1 MIILKIVKKGYFI
14 EIPGL
19 PPFRTPVEANI
30 SHVSIPLVVSK
41 LQSQGI
47 KEFEIISDTKGKQS
61 VLNQND
67 FNVTQKKDIKKEEKK
82 ERKKYEERITKLEYL
97 LEKLLE
103 KQASDTSSKKEQI
116 TNKLEI
122 IEKLLKNQKPQV
134 VHISKDEEETKPVKQ
149 KIEELD
155 EDTFIPSI
163 NLDGLEMKGKSSGK
177 TVKQDKTDIDDS
189 ADLLSRII
197 QSEK

>member
-1 MIILKIVKKGYFI
+1 MIILKITKKGHFI

-30 SHVSIPLVVSK
+30 SHISIPLVVSK

-67 FNVTQKKDIKKEEKK
+67 FSVTQKKEIKDEEKK
-82 ERKKYEERITKLEYL
+82 EKKKYEERISKLEYL
-97 LEKLLE
+97 LHKLLE
-103 KQASDTSSKKEQI
+103 KQTSDASSKKEQI
-116 TNKLEI
+116 TNKLEL
-122 IEKLLKNQKPQV
+122 IEKLIKNQKPQV
-134 VHISKDEEETKPVKQ
+134 VHVSKDEKEKKPVKQ
-149 KIEELD
+149 EIEELD
-155 EDTFIPSI
+155 DTFIPSI
-163 NLDGLEMKGKSSGK
+163 NLDGLEMKGKSSRK
-177 TVKQDKTDIDDS
+177 SVKQDKTDIDDS

>member
-1 MIILKIVKKGYFI
+1 MIILKITEKGHFI

-19 PPFRTPVEANI
+19 PPFRSPVEANI
-30 SHVSIPLVVSK
+30 SHISIPLVVSK

-47 KEFEIISDTKGKQS
+47 TKFEIISDTKGKQS

-67 FNVTQKKDIKKEEKK
+67 FNVTQKKDTKKEEQK
-82 ERKKYEERITKLEYL
+82 EKKKYEERITKLEYL

-103 KQASDTSSKKEQI
+103 KQTSDTTSKKEQI
-116 TNKLEI
+116 TNKLEV
-122 IEKLLKNQKPQV
+122 IEKLLKNQKPQS
-134 VHISKDEEETKPVKQ
+134 VHISKDEKEKSVKQ
-149 KIEELD
+149 EIEELD
-155 EDTFIPSI
+155 DTFIPSI
-163 NLDGLEMKGKSSGK
+163 NLDGLEMKGKSSRK

-197 QSEK
+197 QSDK

>member
-30 SHVSIPLVVSK
+30 SHISIPLVVSK

-67 FNVTQKKDIKKEEKK
+67 FSISSKKEEKK
-82 ERKKYEERITKLEYL
+82 KEKQESRQYEERVNKLEYL
-97 LEKLLE
+97 LKKLLQ
-103 KQASDTSSKKEQI
+103 KQDSDSSSKKEQI
-116 TNKLEI
+116 TKLNA
-122 IEKLLKNQKPQV
+122 IESLLKKQATKIIHV
-134 VHISKDEEETKPVKQ
+134 DSRDEPVPKQ
-149 KIEELD
+149 KIEELED
-155 EDTFIPSI
+155 ETFIPSI
-163 NLDGLEMKGKSSGK
+163 NLDNLELKGKSSKK
-177 TVKQDKTDIDDS
+177 TIKQDKTDIDDS

-197 QSEK
+197 QADK